1 MRVAFDTACSTA
13 GESSTHA
20 CRVDQYIVYPPYVPC
35 KSRRASSFVC
45 VYVSCTRVQRS
56 CRVAHT
62 STPVYTRFAVC
73 RHMCAVSKSPVCVC
87 VCVCV
92 PLRALMDVPGLDARH
107 IASKAMQ
114 IAADM
119 CVFTN
124 SNFMIEEVAPSGEAT
139 GLK

>member
-1 MRVAFDTACSTA
+1 
-13 GESSTHA
+13 
-20 CRVDQYIVYPPYVPC
+20 
-35 KSRRASSFVC
+35 
-45 VYVSCTRVQRS
+45 
-56 CRVAHT
+56 
-62 STPVYTRFAVC
+62 
-73 RHMCAVSKSPVCVC
+73 
-87 VCVCV
+87 
-92 PLRALMDVPGLDARH
+92 MDVPGLDARH